1 MIQSISA
8 MRAAAASAESA
19 LPTSARAAHG
29 GQPAGGRQLAGD
41 AIRGFGERM
50 RLASSESEAL
60 PAELS
65 AALLQ
70 APLPTPTAEQGQVI
84 QPGGTATHGADA
96 AQELTPEQWLLGMID
111 QQTAEIQARDAAK
124 LGDASGPIPHVL
136 PTGAAPEPVPQALL
150 ASAAPVPVPQAATAP
165 ADELLAWLPNQAPLA
180 DQQLEAGPADPLDR
194 LMAGGFQRH
203 AAEANLVMPAMPK
216 PTVEVSLALP
226 AVAPTL
232 AETLPTASL
241 EPLEAGEPLTSTVE
255 RGQTTPAQAADRALK
270 LQAPEAKW
278 GEQMLH
284 ALRENVD
291 LQIQQK
297 IQSATIRLDPPELGS
312 MEIMLS
318 HESGRLN
325 VQLTAANIDVA
336 RLLQQTSD
344 RLRQELVGQHFV
356 QVNVQVGADSS
367 GQQGQQRQ
375 RAALTGEELPVAARP
390 HEQEQS
396 RESGRARDVLITV

>member
-1 MIQSISA
+1 
-8 MRAAAASAESA
+8 
-19 LPTSARAAHG
+19 
-29 GQPAGGRQLAGD
+29 
-41 AIRGFGERM
+41 
-50 RLASSESEAL
+50 
-60 PAELS
+60 
-65 AALLQ
+65 
-70 APLPTPTAEQGQVI
+70 
-84 QPGGTATHGADA
+84 
-96 AQELTPEQWLLGMID
+96 
-111 QQTAEIQARDAAK
+111 
-124 LGDASGPIPHVL
+124 
-136 PTGAAPEPVPQALL
+136 
-150 ASAAPVPVPQAATAP
+150 
-165 ADELLAWLPNQAPLA
+165 
-180 DQQLEAGPADPLDR
+180 
-194 LMAGGFQRH
+194 
-203 AAEANLVMPAMPK
+203 MPK

-232 AETLPTASL
+232 AEALPTASL
-241 EPLEAGEPLTSTVE
+241 EPLLSAAEPLEAGEPLTSTVE

-270 LQAPEAKW
+270 LQAPETKW

-325 VQLTAANIDVA
+325 VHLTAANADVA
-336 RLLQQTSD
+336 RLLQQSSD

-356 QVNVQVGADSS
+356 QVNVQVGADSGGQR

-375 RAALTGEELPVAARP
+375 RAALAGEELPLAARP

-396 RESGRARDVLITV
+396 RESGRPRDVLITV